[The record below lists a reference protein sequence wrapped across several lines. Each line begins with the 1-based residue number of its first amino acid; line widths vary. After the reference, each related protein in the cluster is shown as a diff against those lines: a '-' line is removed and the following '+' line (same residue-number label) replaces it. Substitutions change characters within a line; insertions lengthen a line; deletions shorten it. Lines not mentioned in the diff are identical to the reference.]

1 MSRKSVKKAPA
12 TSLIRDTSGD
22 YIATC
27 FLLSEAEILATAEA
41 IIERR
46 FLREDQLQSVADTT
60 RFLRAKL
67 VTQEHEQFGCL
78 FLDNRHRVIAWEV
91 LFNGTIDA
99 CSVYPRAVVKRALQ
113 YNCAAVILAHQHPS
127 GEPEPSRADEQIT
140 VRLREALALIDV
152 RVLDHIVIGAT
163 ATVSFAERGLL

>member
-1 MSRKSVKKAPA
+1 MPKPCCPPA
-12 TSLIRDTSGD
+12 HALIRDASGD
-22 YIATC
+22 YLTTR

-46 FLREDQLQSVADTT
+46 FRREARLQSAADTV

-78 FLDNRHRVIAWEV
+78 FLDNRHRVMAWEV
-91 LFNGTIDA
+91 LFHGTIDA
-99 CSVYPRAVVKRALQ
+99 CSVYPRTVVKRALQ
-113 YNCAAVILAHQHPS
+113 HNCAAVILAHQHPS

-140 VRLREALALIDV
+140 RRLEEALALIDV
-152 RVLDHIVIGAT
+152 RLLDHIVIGAT
-163 ATVSFAERGLL
+163 ASVSFAERGLL